1 MKRFSF
7 GQQNHKVTL
16 IITCLLIFKG
26 ISGCENNPIVRLQNI
41 SEIRPLEDEQIIQQL
56 NAEQSTL
63 NLCEKA
69 NHIVS
74 EDNTTIYQ
82 LEDTKYLVQ
91 IICFLGAYQGS
102 YQFFLYSIN
111 GGNHQINLLDFITF
125 EDTNNGLNIVET
137 NLLTG
142 YPEFDSDSKK
152 LTIDRKA
159 RGLGDCGSYALY
171 QWKTHDF
178 QLTEYRYKGE
188 CDGVYLPVEE
198 YPIIYP

>member
-1 MKRFSF
+1 MERFQF
-7 GQQNHKVTL
+7 GQQNQKFTL
-16 IITCLLIFKG
+16 IIIFLLSLQG
-26 ISGCENNPIVRLQNI
+26 ILGCENNSLVRLQNI
-41 SEIRPLEDEQIIQQL
+41 SEIKPLEDEQIIEQL
-56 NAEQSTL
+56 NTQQSAL
-63 NLCEKA
+63 NLCNKE
-69 NHIVS
+69 NHLLS
-74 EDNTTIYQ
+74 GDNTTIYQ

-111 GGNHQINLLDFITF
+111 GGNHEINLLDFVTF
-125 EDTNNGLNIVET
+125 GDTHNGLSIVET

-142 YPEFDSDSKK
+142 YPEFESDSQQ

-171 QWKTHDF
+171 HWESSNFK
-178 QLTEYRYKGE
+178 LTQYRYKGE
-188 CDGVYLPVEE
+188 CDGIYLPVEE